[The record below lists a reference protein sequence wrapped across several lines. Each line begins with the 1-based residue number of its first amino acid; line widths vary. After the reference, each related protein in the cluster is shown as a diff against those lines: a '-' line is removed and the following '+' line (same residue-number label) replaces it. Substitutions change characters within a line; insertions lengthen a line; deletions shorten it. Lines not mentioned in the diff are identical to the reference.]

1 MSVKATNRYELI
13 ATLDEWTKNLTDG
26 DVKPP
31 RVLTG

>member
-13 ATLDEWTKNLTDG
+13 ATLDEWTKKLTDG